1 MTWWPF
7 RRSSRPTVAPAGS
20 GAAAIASVKRPT
32 HGLFWSSGY
41 HFGIGLVDRY
51 IARELM
57 QPFIIALLAGV
68 VIKLTVVISFFVE
81 MIVRNHAPISKVAQ
95 MMAYTTPATVVEVLP
110 MGYMFA
116 TLLVIGR
123 LGKDSEITA
132 LRSAGISFK
141 RLIVPILVLAMPVCL
156 ASWEISENL
165 VPWANAQTKV
175 LQREIE
181 MLAPDGAIVT
191 NKYFRGIGTTFVH
204 MGQLH
209 RLGHTMND
217 IMLYDTARNGAK
229 KVVTARSGT
238 WDGTKWHLN
247 QGVIQWYDD
256 DGFVVEESAF
266 DTLDL
271 DVRFKIEDRLDDKR
285 EPKEMSASEL
295 YEKIAERKH
304 GGMDTKQFDVE
315 YNFKLAQPLASFFA
329 AFIAAPIG
337 MRFSRFGNF
346 AGVAVSIFVIFIY
359 YVSESIG
366 RSLGS
371 NGLVTPYIASWLY
384 NIAFFVGGVYLLWD
398 VDRR

>member
-1 MTWWPF
+1 MRFWPF
-7 RRSSRPTVAPAGS
+7 SRGAQATAAGAGTAAVAAAPA
-20 GAAAIASVKRPT
+20 RRN
-32 HGLFWSSGY
+32 GLFWSTGY
-41 HFGIGLVDRY
+41 HFGIGLIDRY
-51 IARELM
+51 IVRELL
-57 QPFIIALLAGV
+57 QPFLIALLAGV

-81 MIVRNHAPISKVAQ
+81 MIVRNHAPIAKVAQ

-132 LRSAGISFK
+132 LRSAGVSFK
-141 RLIVPILVLAMPVCL
+141 RLIIPILVLAMPVCL

-165 VPWANAQTKV
+165 VPWANAQTKS
-175 LQREIE
+175 LQQEIE

-191 NKYFRGIGTTFVH
+191 NKYFRGVGTTFVH
-204 MGQLH
+204 LGQLH

-217 IMLYDTARNGAK
+217 IMLYDTAKTGAK
-229 KVVTARSGT
+229 KVVTARSGM
-238 WDGTKWHLN
+238 WEGTKWKLR
-247 QGVIQWYDD
+247 QGIIQWYDG
-256 DGFVVEESAF
+256 DGFVTEETSF
-266 DTLDL
+266 DEIDL

-285 EPKEMSASEL
+285 EPKEMSAGEL
-295 YEKIAERKH
+295 ADKIAERRH
-304 GGMDTKQFDVE
+304 GGLDTRQFDVE
-315 YNFKLAQPLASFFA
+315 YNFKVAQPLASFFA

-346 AGVAVSIFVIFIY
+346 AGVAISIFVIFIY

-384 NIAFFVGGVYLLWD
+384 NIFFFIGGAYLLWD